1 MLHDVEQDVIFRG
14 IARRDRWSCRLGT
27 GARRIAAACVV
38 GVLCMVGAPA
48 RALDTDI
55 FTGTQVDP
63 NVLIVFDNSGSM
75 GLQAYNTYPNTIY
88 AGSRVPGTIYSR
100 CSNKNGVSGGDVNS
114 NCTCRNVQSNWVVDN
129 SGCKNTFVDLVPPPS
144 GDDTDDRESRRK
156 RGNRLNFETNPPKN
170 CELEPFDSCT
180 SSADCPGFGNS
191 CAVQN
196 KMAVAQGVVT
206 SLINDPANDNV
217 RFGLMNFNPSGISY
231 GSMNYGSYSAVQTWH
246 ETNQNKFLFPVQD
259 NTASARSTLT
269 SLIGSMTANGGT
281 PTVHRLIDS
290 WKYFNGQVTKSG
302 WTTSPVQ
309 YTCQRNYVLMV
320 TDGIPEVE
328 ADYNTSNQHSC
339 VFNRVKS
346 FVGDP
351 GDLNFDG
358 KENPADT
365 ENYLAD
371 TGQMF
376 NCGSDYLDDA
386 MIKIRGMFPLG
397 NSENQPLV
405 LYAVSF
411 GFDFCQPPATGDL
424 SPGGGSLLY
433 RASKKYGGGECL
445 SATDPD
451 QLDDALREALN
462 LIKNDAQSFVA
473 PVVPVSQTNRTE
485 SGDRL
490 YVALFAPREGQQDWP
505 GNIKKYRLD
514 RNNGTIC
521 NASATSCTTGSGAA
535 TTADGTILGTAE
547 SFWDSSTGGPSG
559 SSVTAGGV
567 GEVLQQSDLATRK
580 IYTYTG
586 TATGNLGGIPLTGT
600 SQAFS
605 KSNSAITP
613 AMLGLTGDD
622 DNAIERDKLIDYV
635 YGFDSYDRNSDGST
649 TENRSWIL
657 GDIIHSV
664 PLIVN
669 YNQAGT
675 DSLIIVGAN
684 DGMLHAFDD
693 ATGAEVWAFVPPD
706 VLGNLNKLRPGESAE
721 HPFFVD
727 SSPKFRLL
735 NNGSQKI
742 LVFGLGRG
750 GRAYYALDITSK
762 TAPTLLWRI
771 NETVSGFGELG
782 QTWSTPALSRAAN
795 GGSPVDVAVF
805 GGGYDEYFDDPETS
819 GANPSGPMGRTIY
832 MVNLSTGALIASGG
846 VQTHAIPSDPLLF
859 DVNGDGI
866 FDRGYVGDMG
876 GNMWRISDGF
886 AMSRLF
892 STPNGQR
899 IFYQPDAVI
908 NNGSV
913 MVYFGTGDRSS
924 PMSTYFTDRFYAV
937 KDDGTNNLTESS
949 LVNVTGQIVQPDSEQ
964 YEALVE
970 DVDDAHGWY
979 IVLGSNGE
987 KVLAPPT
994 VFFNVA
1000 FATFIPSTAVCEAGG
1015 NARIYVVDPL
1025 VGGPTIDLA
1034 GTSGGGLGGGSGT
1047 GGGIGS
1053 GANGTLV
1060 STDRFVSV
1068 GKSIPT
1074 SLKVTFGDNETKAF
1088 FGVTK
1093 GGNIAL
1099 QPLHLPQIA
1108 SNVIPVSW
1116 RQGW

>member
-1 MLHDVEQDVIFRG
+1 MVSSTLRG
-14 IARRDRWSCRLGT
+14 NASTRVLAIAVLVT
-27 GARRIAAACVV
+27 AC
-38 GVLCMVGAPA
+38 LLAKPA

-88 AGSRVPGTIYSR
+88 TGAYAAGTIYTR
-100 CSNKNGVSGGDVNS
+100 CSNKSGVSGGDVNS
-114 NCTCRNVQSNWVVDN
+114 NCTCRNVQTNWVVDN
-129 SGCKNTFVDLVPPPS
+129 SGCKNTFVDAVPPPS

-156 RGNRLNFETNPPKN
+156 RGNRRNFETNPPKN

-180 SSADCPGFGNS
+180 TSADCPGFGNS

-196 KMAVAQGVVT
+196 KMSVAQGVVT

-217 RFGLMNFNPSGISY
+217 RFGLMNFNPSGINY
-231 GSMNYGSYSAVQTWH
+231 GTMNYSSSSAVTTWH

-259 NTASARSTLT
+259 NTASARATLT
-269 SLIGSMTANGGT
+269 TQIGGMTANGGT
-281 PTVHRLIDS
+281 PTVHRLIDA

-302 WTTSPVQ
+302 WSSPVQ
-309 YTCQRNYVLMV
+309 YSCQRNYLLMV

-328 ADYNTSNQHSC
+328 ADYNTSDQDDC
-339 VFNRVKS
+339 VFNRVKN
-346 FVGDP
+346 FVGNP
-351 GDLNFDG
+351 GDLNSDG
-358 KENPADT
+358 KENPSSG
-365 ENYLAD
+365 NYLAN
-371 TGQMF
+371 TGEMF

-386 MIKIRGMFPLG
+386 MIKIRGLFPLN
-397 NSENQPLV
+397 NSNNQPLS

-411 GFDFCQPPATGDL
+411 GFDYCQPPASGDT

-433 RASKKYGGGECL
+433 RASKKYGGGDCL

-490 YVALFAPREGQQDWP
+490 YVALFAPREGQQEWP

-521 NASATSCTTGSGAA
+521 NAGVTTCTAGGTGAA

-559 SSVTAGGV
+559 SSVTSGGV
-567 GEVLQQSDLATRK
+567 GAVLQQSNVANRK

-586 TATGNLGGIPLTGT
+586 TATGSLGALALTAAA
-600 SQAFS
+600 QAFA

-613 AMLGLTGDD
+613 ALLGLTGAD
-622 DNAIERDKLIDYV
+622 ATTAERDKLIDYV
-635 YGFDSYDRNSDGST
+635 YGYDSYDRNSNGNT
-649 TENRSWIL
+649 TEKRSWIL

-669 YNQAGT
+669 YDATGAN
-675 DSLIIVGAN
+675 SLIIVGAN

-706 VLGNLNKLRPGESAE
+706 VLGNLNNLRPGESGE

-727 SSPKFRLL
+727 SSPKVKLV
-735 NNGSQKI
+735 NNGSQKV

-771 NETVSGFGELG
+771 NNTVSGFAELG

-805 GGGYDEYFDDPETS
+805 GGGYDEYFDEPETS
-819 GANPSGPMGRTIY
+819 AANTSGPMGRTIY
-832 MVNLSTGALIASGG
+832 MVNLTTGALIASGG
-846 VQTHAIPSDPLLF
+846 VQSYAIPSDPLLF

-866 FDRGYVGDMG
+866 FDRGYIGDMG
-876 GNMWRISDGF
+876 GNMWRISDAF
-886 AMSRLF
+886 AMTRLF
-892 STPNGQR
+892 STPSGQR

-937 KDDGTNNLTESS
+937 RDDGDSNLTESS
-949 LVNVTGQIVQPDSEQ
+949 LVNVTSQVVQPGSDQ
-964 YEALVE
+964 YDDLID
-970 DVDDAHGWY
+970 DVNDAHGWY
-979 IVLGSNGE
+979 LVLGSNGE
-987 KVLAPPT
+987 KVLSPPT
-994 VFFNVA
+994 VYFNVA
-1000 FATFIPSTAVCEAGG
+1000 FSTFIPSTAVCEAGG
-1015 NARIYVVDPL
+1015 TARVYVVDPL
-1025 VGGPTIDLA
+1025 VGGPTTDLA
-1034 GTSGGGLGGGSGT
+1034 GTSGGGLGGGTST
-1047 GGGIGS
+1047 GGGIGG
-1053 GANGTLV
+1053 GANGTLI

-1068 GKSIPT
+1068 GQSIPT

-1093 GGNIAL
+1093 GGGIAL
-1099 QPLHLPQIA
+1099 QPLLLPQIA

>member
-1 MLHDVEQDVIFRG
+1 MIFRG
-14 IARRDRWSCRLGT
+14 IARRERTSRRFGS

-38 GVLCMVGAPA
+38 GVLCLVGAPA

-55 FTGTQVDP
+55 FTGTQVAP

-75 GLQAYNTYPNTIY
+75 GQQAYNTYPNTVY
-88 AGSRVPGTIYSR
+88 SGSRVPGTIYTR
-100 CSNKNGVSGGDVNS
+100 CANKSGVSGGDVNS
-114 NCTCRNVQSNWVVDN
+114 NCTCKSVQTNWVVDN
-129 SGCKNTFVDLVPPPS
+129 SNCKNSFVDNVPPPA

-156 RGNRLNFETNPPKN
+156 RGNRLNFETDPPKN
-170 CELEPFDSCT
+170 CEREPFDSCT
-180 SSADCPGFGNS
+180 SNAQCPGFGNS
-191 CAVQN
+191 CVVQN
-196 KMAVAQGVVT
+196 KMAVAQGVIT
-206 SLINDPANDNV
+206 ALINDPANANV

-231 GSMNYGSYSAVQTWH
+231 SSMNYGSTSAVTTWH
-246 ETNQNKFLFPVQD
+246 VTNQNKFLVPVQD
-259 NTASARSTLT
+259 NTPAARASLT
-269 SLIGSMTANGGT
+269 SLIANMAADGGT
-281 PTVHRLIDS
+281 PTVHRLIDA

-309 YTCQRNYVLMV
+309 YTCQRNYILMV
-320 TDGIPEVE
+320 TDGVPEVE
-328 ADYNTSNQHSC
+328 GDFNTTNQMDC
-339 VFNRVKS
+339 VFSRVQS
-346 FVGDP
+346 FVGNP
-351 GDLNFDG
+351 GDLNSDG
-358 KENPADT
+358 KEVKTSP
-365 ENYLAD
+365 NYIAK
-371 TGQMF
+371 TGEMI

-386 MIKIRGMFPLG
+386 MLKIRGMFPLN
-397 NSENQPLV
+397 NSQNQPLV

-411 GFDFCQPPATGDL
+411 GFDYCQPPAPGDL

-433 RASKKYGGGECL
+433 RAAKKYGGGECL

-490 YVALFAPREGQQDWP
+490 YVALFAPREGQQEWP
-505 GNIKKYRLD
+505 GNIKKYKLD

-521 NASATSCTTGSGAA
+521 NASASSCTTGNGAA
-535 TTADGTILGTAE
+535 TTADGTILGNAE

-567 GEVLQQSDLATRK
+567 GAVLQQSNLANRK

-586 TATGNLGGIPLTGT
+586 TATGNLGGIALNAPA
-600 SQAFS
+600 QAFS
-605 KSNSAITP
+605 KSNAAITP
-613 AMLGLTGDD
+613 AKLGLTGAD
-622 DNAIERDKLIDYV
+622 ATQAERDLLIDYV
-635 YGFDSYDRNSDGST
+635 YGFDSYDRNSNGNT
-649 TENRSWIL
+649 TEKRSWVL

-669 YNQAGT
+669 YNATGT
-675 DSLIIVGAN
+675 DALIIVGAN

-706 VLGNLNKLRPGESAE
+706 VLPNLNKLRPGESAT

-727 SSPKFRLL
+727 SSPKIRLL

-750 GRAYYALDITSK
+750 GRAYYGLDITVK
-762 TAPTLLWRI
+762 NAPKLLWRI
-771 NETVSGFGELG
+771 NETTSGFAELG
-782 QTWSTPALSRAAN
+782 QSWSAPALSRFAN
-795 GGSPVDVAVF
+795 NGSPVDVAVF
-805 GGGYDEYFDDPETS
+805 GGGYDEHFDTPNTS
-819 GANPSGPMGRTIY
+819 SSNPTNPMGRTIY
-832 MVNLSTGALIASGG
+832 MVNLLTGTLISSAGI
-846 VQTHAIPSDPLLF
+846 QTHAIPSDPLLF

-866 FDRGYVGDMG
+866 FDRGYIGDMG
-876 GNMWRISDGF
+876 GNLWRISDNF
-886 AMSRLF
+886 AISKLF

-924 PMSTYFTDRFYAV
+924 PMSTHFTDRFYAV
-937 KDDGTNNLTESS
+937 RDDGTNNLTEGN
-949 LVNVTGQIVQPDSEQ
+949 LINVTGRIAQPDSEQ
-964 YEALVE
+964 YADLVE
-970 DVDDAHGWY
+970 DIDEAHGWY
-979 IVLGSNGE
+979 IVLGANGE

-994 VFFNVA
+994 VYFNVA
-1000 FATFIPSTAVCEAGG
+1000 FSTFIPSSAVCQAGG
-1015 NARIYVVDPL
+1015 TARIYVVDPL
-1025 VGGPTIDLA
+1025 VGGPTLDLA
-1034 GTSGGGLGGGSGT
+1034 GTSGGGLGGGEGT
-1047 GGGIGS
+1047 GGGFGS
-1053 GANGTLV
+1053 GSNGTLV
-1060 STDRFVSV
+1060 SADRFVAV
-1068 GKSIPT
+1068 GQSIPT

-1093 GGNIAL
+1093 GGGIAL

>member
-1 MLHDVEQDVIFRG
+1 VIHRSIR
-14 IARRDRWSCRLGT
+14 IARDGVVVL
-27 GARRIAAACVV
+27 ALVAAALAC
-38 GVLCMVGAPA
+38 AASSA

-75 GLQAYNTYPNTIY
+75 GLQAFNTYPNTIY
-88 AGSRVPGTIYSR
+88 TGAYTAGTIYTR
-100 CSNKNGVSGGDVNS
+100 CSNKSGVSGGDVNT
-114 NCTCRNVQSNWVVDN
+114 NCTCKNVQTNWVVDN
-129 SGCKNTFVDLVPPPS
+129 STCKNSFVDVVPPPS

-180 SSADCPGFGNS
+180 SNAQCPGFGNS

-206 SLINDPANDNV
+206 SLINDPANENV
-217 RFGLMNFNPSGISY
+217 RFGLMNFNPSGITY
-231 GSMNYGSYSAVQTWH
+231 GSMNYGSSTAVTTWH
-246 ETNQNKFLFPVQD
+246 DTNLNKFLFPVQD
-259 NTASARSTLT
+259 NTASARASLT
-269 SLIGSMTANGGT
+269 TQIGNMTANGGT
-281 PTVHRLIDS
+281 PTVHRLIDA
-290 WKYFNGQVTKSG
+290 WEYFNGQVTKSG

-328 ADYNTSNQHSC
+328 ADFNTTPQSSC
-339 VFNRVKS
+339 TFNRVKS
-346 FVGDP
+346 FVGTAAG
-351 GDLNFDG
+351 GDLNGDG
-358 KENPADT
+358 KENPSSP
-365 ENYLAD
+365 NYLAT
-371 TGQMF
+371 TGEMF

-386 MIKIRGMFPLG
+386 MYKIRGMYPLG
-397 NSENQPLV
+397 NTGNQPLA

-411 GFDFCQPPATGDL
+411 GFDYCQPPATGDT

-445 SATDPD
+445 SAADPD

-505 GNIKKYRLD
+505 GNIKKYTLD

-521 NASATSCTTGSGAA
+521 NAGVSTCTVGSAGAA
-535 TTADGTILGTAE
+535 TLADGTIHENAQ
-547 SFWDSSTGGPSG
+547 SFWDSGPSG
-559 SSVTAGGV
+559 KSVMSGGV
-567 GEVLQQSDLATRK
+567 GEVLQESDFSARK

-586 TATGNLGGIPLTGT
+586 TATGNLGGIALTAAA
-600 SQAFS
+600 QAFS

-613 AMLGLTGDD
+613 AMLGLTGAD
-622 DNAIERDKLIDYV
+622 ATTTERNLLIDYV
-635 YGFDSYDRNSDGST
+635 YGFDSYDRNSNGSI
-649 TENRSWIL
+649 TEKRSWIL

-669 YNQAGT
+669 YDSAGT
-675 DSLIIVGAN
+675 NSLIIVGAN

-693 ATGAEVWAFVPPD
+693 ATGAEAWAFVPPD
-706 VLGNLNKLRPGESAE
+706 VLPSLNKLRPGESAQ

-727 SSPKFRLL
+727 SSPKMKVVT
-735 NNGSQKI
+735 NGAQKI

-771 NETVSGFGELG
+771 NNTTAGFGELG
-782 QTWSTPALSRAAN
+782 QSWSTPALTRYAGN
-795 GGSPVDVAVF
+795 GAPVDVAVF
-805 GGGYDEYFDDPETS
+805 GGGYDEYFDDPTKS
-819 GANPSGPMGRTIY
+819 VANPTTPMGRTMY
-832 MVNLSTGALIASGG
+832 MVELATGALIKTGG
-846 VQTHAIPSDPLLF
+846 LQTHAIPSDPLMF

-866 FDRGYVGDMG
+866 FDRGYIGDMG
-876 GNMWRISDGF
+876 GNLWRISDNF
-886 AMSRLF
+886 VMTKLF
-892 STPNGQR
+892 STPDGQR

-924 PMSTYFTDRFYAV
+924 PMSTNFLDRFYAV
-937 KDDGTNNLTESS
+937 RDDGSS
-949 LVNVTGQIVQPDSEQ
+949 GLQETDLVNVTTTVVQPDSPAYQ
-964 YEALVE
+964 GLVE
-970 DVDDAHGWY
+970 DVADEHGWY
-979 IVLGSNGE
+979 IILGSNGE

-994 VFFNVA
+994 VYFNVA
-1000 FATFIPSTAVCEAGG
+1000 FATFTPSTTVCEAGG
-1015 NARIYVVDPL
+1015 AAKIYVVDPL
-1025 VGGPTIDLA
+1025 VGGPTSDLA
-1034 GTSGGGLGGGSGT
+1034 NTSGGGLGGGEGT
-1047 GGGIGS
+1047 GGGFGS
-1053 GANGTLV
+1053 GGGGILIAA
-1060 STDRFVSV
+1060 DRFVSV
-1068 GKSIPT
+1068 GQSIPT
-1074 SLKVTFGDNETKAF
+1074 ALKVTFGDDSTKAF

-1093 GGNIAL
+1093 GGGIAL

-1116 RQGW
+1116 RQAW

>member
-1 MLHDVEQDVIFRG
+1 MVSSTLRG
-14 IARRDRWSCRLGT
+14 NASTRVLAIAVLVT
-27 GARRIAAACVV
+27 AC
-38 GVLCMVGAPA
+38 LLAKPA

-88 AGSRVPGTIYSR
+88 TGAYAAGTIYTR
-100 CSNKNGVSGGDVNS
+100 CSNKSGVSGGDANS
-114 NCTCRNVQSNWVVDN
+114 NCTCRNVQPNRLVDN
-129 SGCKNTFVDLVPPPS
+129 SGCKNTFVDAVPPPS

-156 RGNRLNFETNPPKN
+156 RGNRRNFETNPPKN

-180 SSADCPGFGNS
+180 TSADCPGFGNS

-196 KMAVAQGVVT
+196 KMSVAQGVVT

-217 RFGLMNFNPSGISY
+217 RFGLMNFNPSGINY
-231 GSMNYGSYSAVQTWH
+231 GTMNYSSSSAVTTWH

-259 NTASARSTLT
+259 NTASARATLT
-269 SLIGSMTANGGT
+269 TQIGGMTANGGT
-281 PTVHRLIDS
+281 PTVHRLIDA

-302 WTTSPVQ
+302 WSSPVQ
-309 YTCQRNYVLMV
+309 YSCQRNYLLMV

-328 ADYNTSNQHSC
+328 ADYNTSDQDDC
-339 VFNRVKS
+339 VFNRVKN
-346 FVGDP
+346 FVGNP
-351 GDLNFDG
+351 GDLNSDG
-358 KENPADT
+358 KENPSSG
-365 ENYLAD
+365 NYLAN
-371 TGQMF
+371 TGEMF

-386 MIKIRGMFPLG
+386 MIKIRGLFPLN
-397 NSENQPLV
+397 NSNNQPLS

-411 GFDFCQPPATGDL
+411 GFDYCQPPASGDT

-433 RASKKYGGGECL
+433 RASKKYGGGDCL

-490 YVALFAPREGQQDWP
+490 YVALFAPREGQQEWP

-521 NASATSCTTGSGAA
+521 NAGVTTCTAGGTGAA

-559 SSVTAGGV
+559 SSVTSGGV
-567 GEVLQQSDLATRK
+567 GAVLQQSNVANRK

-586 TATGNLGGIPLTGT
+586 TATGSLGALALTAAA
-600 SQAFS
+600 QAFA

-613 AMLGLTGDD
+613 ALLGLTGAD
-622 DNAIERDKLIDYV
+622 ATTAERDKLIDYV
-635 YGFDSYDRNSDGST
+635 YGYDSYDRNSNGNT
-649 TENRSWIL
+649 TEKRSWIL

-669 YNQAGT
+669 YDATGT
-675 DSLIIVGAN
+675 NSLIIVGAN

-706 VLGNLNKLRPGESAE
+706 VLGNLNNLRPGESGE

-727 SSPKFRLL
+727 SSPKVKLV
-735 NNGSQKI
+735 NNGSQKV

-771 NETVSGFGELG
+771 NNTVSGFAELG

-805 GGGYDEYFDDPETS
+805 GGGYDEYFDEPETS
-819 GANPSGPMGRTIY
+819 AANTSGPMGRTIY
-832 MVNLSTGALIASGG
+832 MVNLTTGALIASGG
-846 VQTHAIPSDPLLF
+846 VQSYAIPSDPLLF

-866 FDRGYVGDMG
+866 FDRGYIGDMG
-876 GNMWRISDGF
+876 GNMWRISDAF
-886 AMSRLF
+886 AMTRLF
-892 STPNGQR
+892 STPSGQR

-937 KDDGTNNLTESS
+937 RDDGDSNLTESS
-949 LVNVTGQIVQPDSEQ
+949 LVNVTSQVVQPGSDQ
-964 YEALVE
+964 YDDLID
-970 DVDDAHGWY
+970 DVNDAHGWY
-979 IVLGSNGE
+979 LVLGSNGE
-987 KVLAPPT
+987 KVLSPPT
-994 VFFNVA
+994 VYFNVA
-1000 FATFIPSTAVCEAGG
+1000 FSTFIPSTAVCEAGG
-1015 NARIYVVDPL
+1015 TARVYVVDPL
-1025 VGGPTIDLA
+1025 VGGPTTDLA
-1034 GTSGGGLGGGSGT
+1034 GTSGGGLGGGTST
-1047 GGGIGS
+1047 GGGIGG
-1053 GANGTLV
+1053 GANGTLI

-1068 GKSIPT
+1068 GQSIPT

-1093 GGNIAL
+1093 GGGIAL
-1099 QPLHLPQIA
+1099 QPLLLPQIA

>member
-1 MLHDVEQDVIFRG
+1 MQRSMQVIRG
-14 IARRDRWSCRLGT
+14 VRLAT
-27 GARRIAAACVV
+27 AIVLATVVLAAS
-38 GVLCMVGAPA
+38 PA

-88 AGSRVPGTIYSR
+88 TGSYTAGTIYSR
-100 CSNKNGVSGGDVNS
+100 CSNKSGVSGGDVNT
-114 NCTCRNVQSNWVVDN
+114 NCTCRNVQTNWVVDN
-129 SGCKNTFVDLVPPPS
+129 SNCKNTFTDVTPPPS

-180 SSADCPGFGNS
+180 SNSQCPGFGNS

-217 RFGLMNFNPSGISY
+217 RFGLMNFNPAGINY
-231 GSMNYGSYSAVQTWH
+231 GSMNYGDTGQVTTWH
-246 ETNQNKFLFPVQD
+246 DTNQQKFLFPVQD
-259 NTASARSTLT
+259 NTSSARATLT
-269 SLIGSMTANGGT
+269 SQIGNMAANGGT
-281 PTVHRLIDS
+281 PTVHRLIDA
-290 WKYFNGQVTKSG
+290 WEYFNGQVTKAG

-328 ADYNTSNQHSC
+328 ADRNTTPQSAC
-339 VFNRVKS
+339 TFTRVRN
-346 FVGDP
+346 FVGNP
-351 GDLNFDG
+351 GDLNGDG
-358 KENPADT
+358 KENPSSP
-365 ENYLAD
+365 NYLAT
-371 TGQMF
+371 TGEMF

-386 MIKIRGMFPLG
+386 MYKIRGMFPLN
-397 NSENQPLV
+397 NSQNQPLS

-411 GFDFCQPPATGDL
+411 GFDYCQAPAVGDT

-490 YVALFAPREGQQDWP
+490 YVALFAPREGQHEWP

-521 NASATSCTTGSGAA
+521 NAGSTTCTTGSGAA

-547 SFWDSSTGGPSG
+547 SFWDASTGGPSG

-567 GEVLQQSDLATRK
+567 GAVLQQSDLATRK

-586 TATGNLGGIPLTGT
+586 TATGNLGGIALSAAP
-600 SQAFS
+600 QAF
-605 KSNSAITP
+605 KKTNSAITP
-613 AMLGLTGDD
+613 AMLGLTGAD
-622 DNAIERDKLIDYV
+622 ATAAERDLLIDYL
-635 YGFDSYDRNSDGST
+635 YGFDSYDRNSNGNV
-649 TENRSWIL
+649 TEKRSWVL

-669 YNQAGT
+669 YDTTGNNA
-675 DSLIIVGAN
+675 LIIVGSN

-706 VLGNLNKLRPGESAE
+706 VLGNLNKLRPGESAS

-727 SSPKFRLL
+727 SSPKMKLL
-735 NNGSQKI
+735 NNGTQKI

-750 GRAYYALDITSK
+750 GRAYYGLDITSK

-771 NETVSGFGELG
+771 NDSMTNFADLGFTL
-782 QTWSTPALSRAAN
+782 STPALTRAAA

-805 GGGYDEYFDDPETS
+805 GGGYDEYFDDPAVTAKNS
-819 GANPSGPMGRTIY
+819 TNPEGHTVFMVELLTGTLRATGSGPE
-832 MVNLSTGALIASGG
+832 
-846 VQTHAIPSDPLLF
+846 HAVPSDPLMF

-866 FDRGYVGDMG
+866 FDRGYIGDMG

-886 AMSRLF
+886 IMSKLF
-892 STPNGQR
+892 SAPAGRR
-899 IFYQPDAVI
+899 IYYQPDAVI

-913 MVYFGTGDRSS
+913 MVYFGTGDRSN
-924 PMSTYFTDRFYAV
+924 PMATNFVDRFYAV
-937 KDDGTNNLTESS
+937 RDDGTNNLTEAS
-949 LVNVTGQIVQPDSEQ
+949 LVNVTGQIAQPNTPQ
-964 YEALVE
+964 YDDLVD
-970 DVDDAHGWY
+970 DVDDMHGWY

-994 VFFNVA
+994 VYFNVA
-1000 FATFIPSTAVCEAGG
+1000 FATFTPSTAVCQAGG

-1025 VGGPTIDLA
+1025 VGGPTTDLA
-1034 GTSGGGLGGGSGT
+1034 GTSGGGLGGGTGT

-1053 GANGTLV
+1053 GSGGTLV
-1060 STDRFVSV
+1060 SADRFVAV
-1068 GKSIPT
+1068 GQSIPT

-1093 GGNIAL
+1093 GGGIAL

-1108 SNVIPVSW
+1108 ANVIPVSW

>member
-1 MLHDVEQDVIFRG
+1 M
-14 IARRDRWSCRLGT
+14 ARCP
-27 GARRIAAACVV
+27 
-38 GVLCMVGAPA
+38 APA
-48 RALDTDI
+48 LIVALGLLGLLALPASALDTDI

-88 AGSRVPGTIYSR
+88 TGSRTPGTIYTR
-100 CSNKNGVSGGDVNS
+100 CSNKSGVSGNDVNA
-114 NCTCRNVQSNWVVDN
+114 NCTCKNVQTNWVVDN
-129 SGCKNTFVDLVPPPS
+129 SACAGTFVDNVPPPS

-180 SSADCPGFGNS
+180 SNADCPGFGNS

-206 SLINDPANDNV
+206 SLINDPENDDV
-217 RFGLMNFNPSGISY
+217 RFGLMNFNPSGINY
-231 GSMNYGSYSAVQTWH
+231 GSMNYSSSTAITTWH
-246 ETNQNKFLFPVQD
+246 DTNLNKFLFPVQD
-259 NTASARSTLT
+259 STSSSRASLT
-269 SLIGSMTANGGT
+269 TLIGNMTANGGT
-281 PTVHRLIDS
+281 PTVHRLIDA
-290 WKYFNGQVTKSG
+290 WEYFNGQVTKSG

-328 ADYNTSNQHSC
+328 ADYNTTPQTSC
-339 VFNRVKS
+339 QFNRVKG
-346 FVGDP
+346 FVGNP
-351 GDLNFDG
+351 GDLNGDG
-358 KENPADT
+358 KENPADLA
-365 ENYLAD
+365 NYLAH

-386 MIKIRGMFPLG
+386 MYKIRGLFPLS
-397 NSENQPLV
+397 NSSNQPLA

-411 GFDFCQPPATGDL
+411 GFDYCQPPAAGDT

-433 RASKKYGGGECL
+433 RAAKKYGGGECL
-445 SATDPD
+445 SAADPD

-505 GNIKKYRLD
+505 GNIKKYALD

-521 NASATSCTTGSGAA
+521 NATAATCTTGSGAA

-547 SFWDSSTGGPSG
+547 SFWDASTGGPSG
-559 SSVTAGGV
+559 SSVTSGGV
-567 GEVLQQSDLATRK
+567 GAVLQQSDLAARK
-580 IYTYTG
+580 IFTYTG
-586 TATGNLGGIPLTGT
+586 TATGNLGGLSLSAAP
-600 SQAFS
+600 QAFS
-605 KSNSAITP
+605 KSNAAITP
-613 AMLGLTGDD
+613 AMLGLTGADET
-622 DNAIERDKLIDYV
+622 AAERDLLIDYL
-635 YGFDSYDRNSDGST
+635 YGFDSYDRNSNGNV
-649 TENRSWIL
+649 TEKRSWVL

-669 YNQAGT
+669 YDDTGT
-675 DSLIIVGAN
+675 NSLILVGAN

-706 VLGNLNKLRPGESAE
+706 VLGNLNKLRPGESGE

-727 SSPKFRLL
+727 SSPKMKLL
-735 NNGSQKI
+735 NGGSQKI

-750 GRAYYALDITSK
+750 GKAYYGLDITTK
-762 TAPTLLWRI
+762 NAPTLLWRI
-771 NETVSGFGELG
+771 NDTVAGFGELG
-782 QTWSTPALSRAAN
+782 QTWSTPSLTRAAN
-795 GGSPVDVAVF
+795 GGSPLDVAVF
-805 GGGYDEYFDDPETS
+805 GGGYDEYFDDPAVTT
-819 GANPSGPMGRTIY
+819 ANPTTPEGRTIY
-832 MVNLSTGALIASGG
+832 MVNLSTGGLIASGG
-846 VQTHAIPSDPLLF
+846 VQTHAVPSDPLMF

-866 FDRGYVGDMG
+866 FDRGYIGDMG
-876 GNMWRISDGF
+876 GNLWRISDNF
-886 AMSRLF
+886 TMTRLF

-924 PMSTYFTDRFYAV
+924 PMSTTFVDRFYAV
-937 KDDGTNNLTESS
+937 RDDGTNNLQESS
-949 LVNVTGQIVQPDSEQ
+949 LVNVTSQIAQPDSPE
-964 YEALVE
+964 YDDLLDDIA
-970 DVDDAHGWY
+970 DAHGWY

-1000 FATFIPSTAVCEAGG
+1000 FATFTPSTAVCEAGG
-1015 NARIYVVDPL
+1015 AARIYVVDPL
-1025 VGGPTIDLA
+1025 VGGPTTDLA
-1034 GTSGGGLGGGSGT
+1034 GTSGGGLGGGEGT
-1047 GGGIGS
+1047 GGGVGGGS
-1053 GANGTLV
+1053 GGALIAA
-1060 STDRFVSV
+1060 DRFVSV
-1068 GKSIPT
+1068 GQSIPT
-1074 SLKVTFGDNETKAF
+1074 SLKVTFGDDETKAF

-1093 GGNIAL
+1093 GGGIAL

>member
-1 MLHDVEQDVIFRG
+1 MHRAIG
-14 IARRDRWSCRLGT
+14 IGRR
-27 GARRIAAACVV
+27 AVAALVV
-38 GVLCMVGAPA
+38 GVGLLLAGAAPSA
-48 RALDTDI
+48 ALDTDI

-88 AGSRVPGTIYSR
+88 TGSYTPGTIFTR
-100 CSNKNGVSGGDVNS
+100 CKNKSGVSGGDVNS
-114 NCTCRNVQSNWVVDN
+114 NCTCKNVQTGWVVDN
-129 SGCKNTFVDLVPPPS
+129 STCAGTFVDAIPPPS

-180 SSADCPGFGNS
+180 TGADCPGFGNS

-196 KMAVAQGVVT
+196 KMSVAQGVVT
-206 SLINDPANDNV
+206 SLINDPENDDV
-217 RFGLMNFNPSGISY
+217 RFGMTVFDPAGISY
-231 GSMNYGSYSAVQTWH
+231 GSMNYSSSSAITTWH
-246 ETNQNKFLFPVQD
+246 VNNNVFVFPIQD
-259 NTASARSTLT
+259 STSASRASLT
-269 SLIGSMTANGGT
+269 SIIGGLAANGGT
-281 PTVHRLIDS
+281 PTVHRLIDG

-309 YTCQRNYVLMV
+309 YTCQRNYMLMV

-328 ADYNTSNQHSC
+328 ADFNTTPQSSC
-339 VFNRVKS
+339 TFNRVKT
-346 FVGDP
+346 FVGTP
-351 GDLNFDG
+351 GDLNADG
-358 KENPADT
+358 KEDPASP
-365 ENYLAD
+365 NYLAT

-386 MIKIRGMFPLG
+386 MLKVRGLFPLG
-397 NSENQPLV
+397 NSLNQPV
-405 LYAVSF
+405 ALYAVSF
-411 GFDFCQPPATGDL
+411 GFDYCQPPAAGDT
-424 SPGGGSLLY
+424 SAGGGSLLY
-433 RASKKYGGGECL
+433 RAAKKYGGGECL
-445 SATDPD
+445 SASEPD
-451 QLDDALREALN
+451 ELDDALREALN

-505 GNIKKYRLD
+505 GNIKKYTLD

-521 NASATSCTTGSGAA
+521 NANVSTCTAGSASAA
-535 TTADGTILGTAE
+535 TLADGTIQPLAE
-547 SFWDSSTGGPSG
+547 SYWDASTGGASG
-559 SSVTAGGV
+559 SSVVTGGV
-567 GEVLQQSDLATRK
+567 GAVLKNSDLAGRK
-580 IYTYTG
+580 IFTYTG
-586 TATGNLGGIPLTGT
+586 TATGALGGLALNAAP
-600 SQAFS
+600 QAFS

-613 AMLGLTGDD
+613 AMLGLTGAD
-622 DNAIERDKLIDYV
+622 ATAAERDLLIDYL
-635 YGFDSYDRNSDGST
+635 YGFDSYDRNNDGNIT
-649 TENRSWIL
+649 QGRSWVL

-669 YNQAGT
+669 YDGT
-675 DSLIIVGAN
+675 GANSLIIVGAN

-693 ATGAEVWAFVPPD
+693 TTGNEVWAFVPPD
-706 VLGNLNKLRPGESAE
+706 VLPNLNKLRPGESAT

-727 SSPKFRLL
+727 ASPKVKLL
-735 NNGSQKI
+735 NSGSQKI

-750 GRAYYALDITSK
+750 GSAYYGLDITSK

-771 NETVSGFGELG
+771 NDTVSGFTEMG
-782 QTWSTPALSRAAN
+782 QSWSTPSLTRFAN

-805 GGGYDEYFDDPETS
+805 GGGYDEYFDDPAVTT
-819 GANPSGPMGRTIY
+819 ADPTTPKGRTVF
-832 MVNLSTGALIASGG
+832 MVNLLTGALILSTG
-846 VQTHAIPSDPLLF
+846 VQTHAIPSDPLMF

-866 FDRGYVGDMG
+866 FDRGYIGDMG
-876 GNMWRISDGF
+876 GNLWRISDNF
-886 AMSRLF
+886 VMTRLF
-892 STPNGQR
+892 STPGQQR

-924 PMSTYFTDRFYAV
+924 PMSTTRVDRFYAV
-937 KDDGTNNLTESS
+937 RDDGTNNLVEGD
-949 LVNVTGQIVQPDSEQ
+949 LENVTTNVTQPGSEQ
-964 YEALVE
+964 Y
-970 DVDDAHGWY
+970 DDLLDDINDRHGWV

-1000 FATFIPSTAVCEAGG
+1000 FATFTPSIAVCEAGG
-1015 NARIYVVDPL
+1015 AARVYVVDPL
-1025 VGGPTIDLA
+1025 VGGPTTDLA
-1034 GTSGGGLGGGSGT
+1034 GTSGGGLGGGEGT
-1047 GGGIGS
+1047 GGGFGS
-1053 GANGTLV
+1053 GSGGALIAA
-1060 STDRFVSV
+1060 DRFVAI
-1068 GKSIPT
+1068 GQSIPT

-1093 GGNIAL
+1093 GGGIAL

>member
-1 MLHDVEQDVIFRG
+1 MGSSTCCGRVLVPGRAIAVIV
-14 IARRDRWSCRLGT
+14 
-27 GARRIAAACVV
+27 AAAC
-38 GVLCMVGAPA
+38 LFATPA

-75 GLQAYNTYPNTIY
+75 GVQAYNTYPNTIY
-88 AGSRVPGTIYSR
+88 TGGYSAGTVYTR
-100 CSNKNGVSGGDVNS
+100 CKSKSGVSGGDVNA
-114 NCTCRNVQSNWVVDN
+114 NCTCKNVQTGWQVDN
-129 SGCKNTFVDLVPPPS
+129 SSCAASFVDAQPPPS

-196 KMAVAQGVVT
+196 KMAVAQGVMT
-206 SLINDPANDNV
+206 SVVNDPANANV
-217 RFGLMNFNPSGISY
+217 RFGLMNFNPSGIDY
-231 GSMNYGSYSAVQTWH
+231 NSMNYSSSTAITTWH
-246 ETNQNKFLFPVQD
+246 ATNQNKFLVPVQD
-259 NTASARSTLT
+259 NTSASRASLT
-269 SLIGSMTANGGT
+269 SQIGNMTANGGT

-290 WKYFNGQVTKSG
+290 WNYFNGSVTKSG
-302 WTTSPVQ
+302 WSSPVQ
-309 YTCQRNYVLMV
+309 YSCQRNYVLMV

-328 ADYNTSNQHSC
+328 ADFNTTPQSSC
-339 VFNRVKS
+339 TFNRVKS
-346 FVGDP
+346 FVGNP
-351 GDLNFDG
+351 GDLNGDG
-358 KENPADT
+358 KENPASP
-365 ENYLAD
+365 NYLAT
-371 TGQMF
+371 TGAMF

-386 MIKIRGMFPLG
+386 MQKIRGLFPLG
-397 NSENQPLV
+397 NSNNQPLS

-411 GFDFCQPPATGDL
+411 GFDYCQPPATGDT

-433 RASKKYGGGECL
+433 RASKKYGGGDCL
-445 SATDPD
+445 SATEPD
-451 QLDDALREALN
+451 ELDDAIREAIN

-521 NASATSCTTGSGAA
+521 NASVTTCTSGGAGAA

-547 SFWDSSTGGPSG
+547 SYWDSSTGGPSG
-559 SSVTAGGV
+559 SSVTSGGV
-567 GEVLQQSDLATRK
+567 GAVLQQMNVSSRK

-586 TATGNLGGIPLTGT
+586 TATGNLGGIALTAAA
-600 SQAFS
+600 QAFS
-605 KSNSAITP
+605 KANTNITP
-613 AMLGLTGDD
+613 AKLGLTGADATTAEKD
-622 DNAIERDKLIDYV
+622 SLIDYV
-635 YGFDSYDRNSDGST
+635 YGYDSYDRNSNGNT
-649 TENRSWIL
+649 TEKRSWIL

-669 YNQAGT
+669 YDGT
-675 DSLIIVGAN
+675 GTNSLIIVGAN

-693 ATGAEVWAFVPPD
+693 ATGAEQWAFVPPD
-706 VLGNLNKLRPGESAE
+706 VLANLNNLRPGESGT

-727 SSPKFRLL
+727 SSPKMKIVTA
-735 NNGSQKI
+735 GSQKI

-762 TAPTLLWRI
+762 TAPTLLWRV
-771 NETVSGFGELG
+771 NDSVTGFAELG

-805 GGGYDEYFDDPETS
+805 GGGYDPYFDTPDTS
-819 GANPSGPMGRTIY
+819 AANPTSPMGRTVY
-832 MVNLSTGALIASGG
+832 MVNLLTGALIASGG

-876 GNMWRISDGF
+876 GKLWRLSDSF
-886 AMSRLF
+886 AMTKLF
-892 STPNGQR
+892 STPSGQR

-937 KDDGTNNLTESS
+937 RDDGTNNLQESD
-949 LVNVTGQIVQPDSEQ
+949 LVNVTSQVVQPGSSQ
-964 YEALVE
+964 Y
-970 DVDDAHGWY
+970 DDLLEEISDDHGWY
-979 IVLGSNGE
+979 LVLGGSGE
-987 KVLAPPT
+987 KVLSPPT
-994 VFFNVA
+994 VYFNIA
-1000 FATFIPSTAVCEAGG
+1000 FSTFIPSTAVCQAGG
-1015 NARIYVVDPL
+1015 TARVYVVDPL
-1025 VGGPTIDLA
+1025 VGGPTTDLA
-1034 GTSGGGLGGGSGT
+1034 NTTGGGLGGGSST
-1047 GGGIGS
+1047 GGGYGS
-1053 GANGTLV
+1053 GASGALIAA
-1060 STDRFVSV
+1060 DRFVSV
-1068 GKSIPT
+1068 GQSIPT

-1093 GGNIAL
+1093 GGGIAL
-1099 QPLHLPQIA
+1099 QPLLLPQIA

>member
-1 MLHDVEQDVIFRG
+1 MMWSRTRSIL
-14 IARRDRWSCRLGT
+14 IAVVAVGT
-27 GARRIAAACVV
+27 VCAAAV
-38 GVLCMVGAPA
+38 PA

-88 AGSRVPGTIYSR
+88 TGAYTAGTIYTR
-100 CSNKNGVSGGDVNS
+100 CRNRNGVSGGDVNS
-114 NCTCRNVQSNWVVDN
+114 NCTCRNVQSSWVIDN
-129 SGCKNTFVDLVPPPS
+129 SSCAGSFVDLIPPPS

-180 SSADCPGFGNS
+180 SNADCPGFGNS

-206 SLINDPANDNV
+206 SLINDPENDDV
-217 RFGLMNFNPSGISY
+217 RFGLMNFNPSGITY
-231 GSMNYGSYSAVQTWH
+231 GSMNYSSSTAITTWH
-246 ETNQNKFLFPVQD
+246 DTNLNKFLFPVQD
-259 NTASARSTLT
+259 STSSSRASLT
-269 SLIGSMTANGGT
+269 TLIGDMTANGGT
-281 PTVHRLIDS
+281 PTVHRLIDA
-290 WKYFNGQVTKSG
+290 WEYFNGQVTKSG

-328 ADYNTSNQHSC
+328 ADYNTTPQSSC
-339 VFNRVKS
+339 QFNRVKG
-346 FVGDP
+346 FVGNP
-351 GDLNFDG
+351 GDLNGDG
-358 KENPADT
+358 KEDPASG
-365 ENYLAD
+365 NYLA
-371 TGQMF
+371 TVGQMF

-386 MIKIRGMFPLG
+386 MYKIRGLFPL
-397 NSENQPLV
+397 NNTENQPLA

-411 GFDFCQPPATGDL
+411 GFDYCQPPDAGDT

-433 RASKKYGGGECL
+433 RAAKKYGGGECL
-445 SATDPD
+445 SAADPD

-505 GNIKKYRLD
+505 GNIKKYTLD
-514 RNNGTIC
+514 RNSGTIC
-521 NASATSCTTGSGAA
+521 NASATTCTTGSGAA

-547 SFWDSSTGGPSG
+547 SFWDASTGGPSG
-559 SSVTAGGV
+559 SSVTSGGV
-567 GEVLQQSDLATRK
+567 GAVLQQSDLAARN
-580 IYTYTG
+580 IFTYTG
-586 TATGNLGGIPLTGT
+586 TATGNLGALALSAAP
-600 SQAFS
+600 QAFS
-605 KSNSAITP
+605 KSNTAIT
-613 AMLGLTGDD
+613 ASMLGLTGDD
-622 DNAIERDKLIDYV
+622 DNATERDLLIDYV
-635 YGFDSYDRNSDGST
+635 YGFDSYDRNSNGNV
-649 TENRSWIL
+649 TEKRSWVL

-669 YNQAGT
+669 YDDTGT
-675 DSLIIVGAN
+675 NSLILVGAN

-706 VLGNLNKLRPGESAE
+706 VLGNLNKLRPGESAT

-727 SSPKFRLL
+727 SSPKMKLL
-735 NNGSQKI
+735 NGGSQKI

-750 GRAYYALDITSK
+750 GKAYYGLDITTK
-762 TAPTLLWRI
+762 NAPTLLWRI
-771 NETVSGFGELG
+771 NDSVSGFGELG
-782 QTWSTPALSRAAN
+782 QSWSTPALTRAAN
-795 GGSPVDVAVF
+795 GGSPLDVAVF
-805 GGGYDEYFDDPETS
+805 GGGYDEYFDDPAVTT
-819 GANPSGPMGRTIY
+819 ANPTTPEGRTIY
-832 MVNLSTGALIASGG
+832 MVNLSTGGLIASGG
-846 VQTHAIPSDPLLF
+846 VQTHAIPSDPLMF

-866 FDRGYVGDMG
+866 FDRGYIGDMG
-876 GNMWRISDGF
+876 GNLWRISDNF
-886 AMSRLF
+886 TMTRLF

-924 PMSTYFTDRFYAV
+924 PMSTTFVDRFYAV
-937 KDDGTNNLTESS
+937 RDDGANNLQESS
-949 LVNVTGQIVQPDSEQ
+949 LVNVTSQITQPESPEYDDLLDDI
-964 YEALVE
+964 A
-970 DVDDAHGWY
+970 DAHGWY

-1000 FATFIPSTAVCEAGG
+1000 FATFTPSTAVCEAGG
-1015 NARIYVVDPL
+1015 AARIYVVDPL
-1025 VGGPTIDLA
+1025 VGGPTTDLA
-1034 GTSGGGLGGGSGT
+1034 GTSGGGLGGGEGT
-1047 GGGIGS
+1047 GGGVGGGS
-1053 GANGTLV
+1053 GGALI
-1060 STDRFVSV
+1060 SADRFVSV
-1068 GKSIPT
+1068 GQSIPT

-1093 GGNIAL
+1093 GGGIAL